1 MRAVNLLPSEP
12 SRRRKKIPSGQVLLA
27 GLAPLVAGT
36 LVYLGFSFEQAKVSS
51 ARADLGVAQTELAGL
66 RPVAAAGA
74 ASTQLASQRTQ
85 RLLALQ
91 DALGRRVAWDRILD
105 QVARVLPANVW
116 LTQFNAMSPTPT
128 TAAAP
133 PPAPTTTT
141 SSNSSSSSSSS
152 SSATNV
158 VSAAPSALFTLTG
171 YAYSHDDVAHLLA
184 RLALVPNLTDV
195 TLGATSSATV
205 GAKAVIQF
213 TVNATMQ
220 GGRGS

>member
-12 SRRRKKIPSGQVLLA
+12 SRRRKKMPSGQVLLA
-27 GLAPLVAGT
+27 STAPLVAGT

-66 RPVAAAGA
+66 RPAAAAGA
-74 ASTQLASQRTQ
+74 ASTQLASQRAQ

-91 DALGRRVAWDRILD
+91 DALGRRVAWDRVLD
-105 QVARVLPANVW
+105 QVSRVLPSNVW
-116 LTQFNAMSPTPT
+116 LTQLNAMSPTPT

-141 SSNSSSSSSSS
+141 SSSSSSSSSS
-152 SSATNV
+152 STANV

-184 RLALVPNLTDV
+184 RLALVPSLTDV

-213 TVNATMQ
+213 TVNAVMQ
-220 GGRGS
+220 AGRGS

>member
-12 SRRRKKIPSGQVLLA
+12 SRRRKKMPSGQVLLA
-27 GLAPLVAGT
+27 STAPLVAAT
-36 LVYLGFSFEQAKVSS
+36 LVYLGFSFEQAKASGL
-51 ARADLGVAQTELAGL
+51 RADLGVAQTELAGL
-66 RPVAAAGA
+66 QPLAAAGA

-105 QVARVLPANVW
+105 QIARVLPANIW
-116 LTQFNAMSPTPT
+116 LTQLNAMSPTPT
-128 TAAAP
+128 TAAP

-141 SSNSSSSSSSS
+141 SSGSSSSSSTTPV
-152 SSATNV
+152 AP
-158 VSAAPSALFTLTG
+158 APSALFTLTG

-184 RLALVPNLTDV
+184 RLALVPSLTNV

-205 GAKAVIQF
+205 GPKAVIQF

-220 GGRGS
+220 ATGAP